1 MNKILYLHGFASS
14 SESNKAKLFRKTIDK
29 QKLNYQSITPDLPNN
44 ISDAFKL
51 IENLVIDNKPRFIIG
66 SSLGGFYST
75 YFAEKFNLK
84 SILLNP
90 AVLPANGM
98 KIYLGENENYST
110 GERFEFTNQDVQV
123 LKKFES
129 KIKQIS
135 LPENH
140 FVFLESGDEVLNYID
155 AVNYYRGSSIN
166 IFFGGN
172 HSLEMFEDNMHQVIK
187 ILQS

>member
-14 SESNKAKLFRKTIDK
+14 SESNKARLFRKTIDK
-29 QKLNYQSITPDLPNN
+29 QKLNYQCITPDLPNN
-44 ISDAFKL
+44 VSEAFKF
-51 IENLVIDNKPRFIIG
+51 IENLIIDIKPRFIVG
-66 SSLGGFYST
+66 SSLGGFYGT
-75 YFAEKFNLK
+75 YFAEQFNLK

-110 GERFEFTNQDVQV
+110 GEKFEFTNLDIDV
-123 LKKFES
+123 LKKFEN

-135 LPENH
+135 LPENY
-140 FVFLESGDEVLNYID
+140 FVFLESGDEVLNYLT
-155 AVNYYRGSSIN
+155 AVNYYCGSSMN

>member
-14 SESNKAKLFRKTIDK
+14 SESNKAKLFRKTIVK
-29 QKLNYQSITPDLPNN
+29 QKLNYQCITPDLPNN
-44 ISDAFKL
+44 ISEAFKL
-51 IENLVIDNKPRFIIG
+51 IENLIIDNKPRFIIG

-98 KIYLGENENYST
+98 KIYLGENENFST

-135 LPENH
+135 RPENH
-140 FVFLESGDEVLNYID
+140 IVFLESGDEVLNYLD
-155 AVNYYRGSSIN
+155 AVNYYCGSSIN
-166 IFFGGN
+166 VFFGGN

>member
-14 SESNKAKLFRKTIDK
+14 SESNKAKLFRKTIVK
-29 QKLNYQSITPDLPNN
+29 QKLNYQCITPDLPNN
-44 ISDAFKL
+44 IGEAFKL
-51 IENLVIDNKPRFIIG
+51 IENLIIDNKPRFIIG

-98 KIYLGENENYST
+98 KIYLGENENFST

-135 LPENH
+135 LPENC
-140 FVFLESGDEVLNYID
+140 LLYTSDAADE
-155 AVNYYRGSSIN
+155 
-166 IFFGGN
+166 
-172 HSLEMFEDNMHQVIK
+172 E
-187 ILQS
+187 

>member
-14 SESNKAKLFRKTIDK
+14 SKSNKANLFRKIIDK
-29 QKLNYQSITPDLPNN
+29 QKLNYQCIIPDLPNN
-44 ISDAFKL
+44 ISEAFKL
-51 IENLVIDNKPRFIIG
+51 IENLVIDNKPKFIIG

-75 YFAEKFNLK
+75 YFAEQFNLK

-110 GERFEFTNQDVQV
+110 GERFEFTNLDIQV

-129 KIKQIS
+129 EIKRIL

-140 FVFLESGDEVLNYID
+140 YVFLESGDEILNYLN
-155 AVNYYRGSSIN
+155 AVNYYCGSSIN

-172 HSLEMFEDNMHQVIK
+172 HSLEMFEDNMHQVIN

>member
-14 SESNKAKLFRKTIDK
+14 SESNKAKLFRKTIVK
-29 QKLNYQSITPDLPNN
+29 QKLNYQCITPDLPNN
-44 ISDAFKL
+44 ISEAFKL
-51 IENLVIDNKPRFIIG
+51 IENLIMDNKPRFIIG

-110 GERFEFTNQDVQV
+110 GEKFIITPEDIRYIRKMSHKKYANAENTYV
-123 LKKFES
+123 L
-129 KIKQIS
+129 
-135 LPENH
+135 
-140 FVFLESGDEVLNYID
+140 LESGDEVLNYKETAKYFSGSYID
-155 AVNYYRGSSIN
+155 VIYGGSHSYESLDEKLNN
-166 IFFGGN
+166 ITNFI
-172 HSLEMFEDNMHQVIK
+172 EIY
-187 ILQS
+187 

>member
-14 SESNKAKLFRKTIDK
+14 SESNKAKLFKKTIDK

-110 GERFEFTNQDVQV
+110 GEIFEFTNQDVQV